1 MHRTPFVITGVLA
14 ALVSAAVIAT
24 SGSAQAPV
32 STTTLNLK
40 GKDQKGVGFFPKHRP
55 RQGDL
60 LGFGEKLTGDETG
73 VDRGVCVVIGR
84 DEATCTIQIRLSKGT
99 LTAQGTGHE
108 KDTNAPFAITGGT
121 GAYDGARGTALV
133 TDTSATTSSI
143 KVTLLP

>member
-1 MHRTPFVITGVLA
+1 MHRRPLAIITSLVAVA
-14 ALVSAAVIAT
+14 ALAVIAT
-24 SGSAQAPV
+24 SGSAQAPA
-32 STTTLNLK
+32 TATTLNLK
-40 GKDQKGVGFFPKHRP
+40 GKEQKGVGFFPKARP

-73 VDRGVCVVIGR
+73 VDRGVCTVIGR
-84 DEATCTIQIRLSKGT
+84 DEATCIVQFRLSKGT

-133 TDTSATTSSI
+133 TDTSATSSSI
-143 KVTLLP
+143 KITLLP